1 MTAQSWNVNF
11 PYGPGTTSIPWNPQP
26 QPYRPLVQFA
36 PETLLTKVRAIHE
49 MLTAKTIT
57 RTEAR
62 KMLAALDPS
71 FAAILRSK

>member
-1 MTAQSWNVNF
+1 VDPRPIPHQPR
-11 PYGPGTTSIPWNPQP
+11 PYVQP